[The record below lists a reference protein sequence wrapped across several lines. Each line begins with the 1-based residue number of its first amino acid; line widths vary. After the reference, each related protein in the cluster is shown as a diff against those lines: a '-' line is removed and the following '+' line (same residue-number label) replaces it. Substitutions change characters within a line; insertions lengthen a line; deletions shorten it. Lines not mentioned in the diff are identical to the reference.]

1 MVSAGISSVC
11 GRVSSTSGGCRWYQQ
26 VSAMCVVVSVRPVGV
41 VGGISRYQQCAQPCA
56 QCVCSGTR
64 AGPIGLLRIW

>member
-26 VSAMCVVVSVRPVGV
+26 VPAVCMVVSVRPVGV
-41 VGGISRYQQCAQPCA
+41 VGGISRYQQCVWSCQFD
-56 QCVCSGTR
+56 QW
-64 AGPIGLLRIW
+64 GL